1 MKGKGYITFMV
12 AAALSMGLAVT
23 AMAEESG
30 SGEPGGAQLGTM
42 IEMADR
48 LAPEGEDAAVISHIM
63 YQDAELVSVQEGAG
77 TLKGEPKEQHSGMTS
92 YLVADFD
99 EADFP
104 VELTLNW
111 HQEGTYKM
119 KAAKTSGTAPG
130 NLKAVTYSMV
140 NTAPVS
146 IGSYSLEL
154 AVPEGYELAGI
165 VGYDPEEEYGI
176 FTDQGVKY
184 GAYVFG
190 EVPVGRECEMTVNI
204 KKAGGNLA
212 LSMWGAT
219 ILISAYFLYKN
230 KGMLKEAKELAAKKK
245 MGGNS

>member
-30 SGEPGGAQLGTM
+30 SGEQGGAQLGTM

-48 LAPEGEDAAVISHIM
+48 LAPEGEDAAVISHIKGVTDSQGRLAVPM

-104 VELTLNW
+104 AIAVYLTGAEYTGEELDSDTWQAELHIEVFLPAQVPDSELDSW
-111 HQEGTYKM
+111 MESRIYPVMSDIPALSDLIT
-119 KAAKTSGTAPG
+119 
-130 NLKAVTYSMV
+130 SMV
-140 NTAPVS
+140 AS
-146 IGSYSLEL
+146 
-154 AVPEGYELAGI
+154 
-165 VGYDPEEEYGI
+165 GYDYRRDDDAGLWSSADL
-176 FTDQGVKY
+176 T
-184 GAYVFG
+184 YVITY
-190 EVPVGRECEMTVNI
+190 EM
-204 KKAGGNLA
+204 
-212 LSMWGAT
+212 
-219 ILISAYFLYKN
+219 
-230 KGMLKEAKELAAKKK
+230 
-245 MGGNS
+245 

>member
-1 MKGKGYITFMV
+1 
-12 AAALSMGLAVT
+12 
-23 AMAEESG
+23 
-30 SGEPGGAQLGTM
+30 
-42 IEMADR
+42 
-48 LAPEGEDAAVISHIM
+48 
-63 YQDAELVSVQEGAG
+63 
-77 TLKGEPKEQHSGMTS
+77 MTS

-184 GAYVFG
+184 GADVFG

-204 KKAGGNLA
+204 KKAGGKLA
-212 LSMWGAT
+212 LAMWGAT

>member
-1 MKGKGYITFMV
+1 MTTPILY
-12 AAALSMGLAVT
+12 ASM
-23 AMAEESG
+23 
-30 SGEPGGAQLGTM
+30 
-42 IEMADR
+42 
-48 LAPEGEDAAVISHIM
+48 
-63 YQDAELVSVQEGAG
+63 
-77 TLKGEPKEQHSGMTS
+77 S

-140 NTAPVS
+140 NTAPVT

-176 FTDQGVKY
+176 FSDQGIKY

-245 MGGNS
+245 KRMTCNR

>member
-23 AMAEESG
+23 AMAEEPG

-48 LAPEGEDAAVISHIM
+48 LAPEGEDA
-63 YQDAELVSVQEGAG
+63 ELVSVQAGAG

-99 EADFP
+99 ETDFP

-140 NTAPVS
+140 NTAPVT

-184 GAYVFG
+184 GAYVVG